1 MRFPIK
7 VAIVLGALC
16 AAPGVPHSQTTT
28 DPAAPALDATAQVT
42 DTTTR
47 TPDAAV
53 PQPDISAPKLAC
65 SEAFKIYESAAGG
78 AQMSMP
84 PVPRGAVTSSPD
96 RAEKA
101 AQREGKIAETEKRLA
116 DVIRKYGEKSSRAA
130 AAHRILARDYRDAA
144 QYEKAVEALEA
155 AARAYATAGSN
166 KRAELGDLQMELAQT
181 LTNKGDRLRALAVY
195 GEAKKIYETALG
207 SAHSK
212 VALALHN
219 IGKIELNMTQYEA
232 ALSAFRSA
240 REIYEANL
248 PAETSR
254 LVELL
259 IDTASLHARLGNRET
274 ALALADE
281 TVKLAR
287 DRLGDNHP
295 TTALALH
302 FAGTVNRSMGRSE
315 AALKDLGAALR
326 IYGASQARVQRKIP
340 EVLDDVSVAFVRAGC
355 IDEATHV
362 QTLSIEHYAAAYG
375 ATHDRVASAYH
386 RLGGLYRE
394 NGKFAEARA
403 PLFKAA
409 EIFESIFGPNHR
421 RIADVYSD
429 LASSSARIGLNKE
442 ALTYGL
448 RALRIRSL
456 HKDAAPEDLRQSYW
470 SLSLV
475 LKQQGNL
482 NAAIAFAKMA
492 VNINQEIRAQNRNL
506 PEELTKALAGRYREL
521 YEYLANMLIMAG
533 RLQEAQQVLDL
544 IKQQELFDFV
554 RRDSA
559 AASDVDGR
567 AALTPTES
575 DLSSQIMGRVNA
587 PIEAAQE
594 IETLKKRAADAG
606 LSKAEELLVQTLEQ
620 SLADQFRKQQTD
632 IESLLDEVANADRQI
647 EREVGKLDLDLVDAT
662 QERLQTMKGRAV
674 ELQIASLDSAL
685 HIFLTTQR
693 TGIHKS
699 VPIGR
704 KEVALLVFR
713 AWSATSHRDPD
724 ARIHLKRV
732 YDILVKPVEAE
743 LKASHADV
751 LMFNL
756 SGVLR
761 YVPLAALHTG
771 DHYLI
776 EDYALALS
784 TTAANTRYE
793 ALPRE
798 RGRAAGFGVT
808 KEHPGFAP
816 LPGVAAELE
825 AIFDGKDA
833 TGYLGGVPLMDENF
847 SDASLGDAL
856 KTHPLYLHVASHF
869 RLVPGDA
876 GKSALLLGDGHS
888 LSLDEFRKDEKL
900 RLTDLDLLTLSAC
913 ETAGGVD
920 QTGAEIESF
929 ASVVQKRGAS
939 SVMATLWP
947 IADSSTALLMSGFY
961 KGFLSE
967 GLDKA
972 TALRRAQI
980 AMLRGQMTPSSML
993 TASRSANE
1001 VIDVSAAGAPAAE
1014 PGFQHPYYW
1023 SAFILMG
1030 NWL

>member
-1 MRFPIK
+1 MRFLIRAAA
-7 VAIVLGALC
+7 VSWVLC
-16 AAPGVPHSQTTT
+16 AAQTLAHGQT
-28 DPAAPALDATAQVT
+28 P
-42 DTTTR
+42 
-47 TPDAAV
+47 TPDAAL
-53 PQPDISAPKLAC
+53 SAPDTAAPASDIAAPPPDNTAARLAC
-65 SEAFKIYESAAGG
+65 PDALAIYELAAGG
-78 AQMSMP
+78 ADKAMP
-84 PVPRGAVTSSPD
+84 PVPQRPVTSSLD
-96 RAEKA
+96 S
-101 AQREGKIAETEKRLA
+101 AQRNAQEETKISEARKRLA
-116 DVIRKYGEKSSRAA
+116 EAIRKYGENGNRAA
-130 AAHRILARDYRDAA
+130 AAHRLLARDLRDAA
-144 QYEKAVEALEA
+144 QYENAVEALEA
-155 AARAYATAGSN
+155 AARIYGSLGASR
-166 KRAELGDLQMELAQT
+166 RAELGDLQMELAQT
-181 LTNKGDRLRALAVY
+181 YTNKGDRLSALARY
-195 GEAKKIYETALG
+195 GAAKKTYAAILG
-207 SAHSK
+207 EKHPK

-219 IGKIELNMTQYEA
+219 IGKIELNMTQFEA
-232 ALSAFRSA
+232 ALSTFRTA

-254 LVELL
+254 LAELL

-274 ALALADE
+274 ALALANDA
-281 TVKLAR
+281 VKLTR
-287 DRLGDNHP
+287 ERLGDGHRS
-295 TTALALH
+295 TALALH
-302 FAGTVNRSMGRSE
+302 FAGTVNRGVSKSE

-326 IYGASQARVQRKIP
+326 IYANPQSPVRRKIP
-340 EVLDDVSVAFVRAGC
+340 EVLDDVSVTFVRAGC
-355 IDEATHV
+355 LDEATRV
-362 QTLSIEHYAAAYG
+362 QNLSIEHYAAAYG
-375 ATHDRVASAYH
+375 ASHDRVASAYH

-394 NGKFAEARA
+394 NRKFAEARA

-409 EIFESIFGPNHR
+409 EIYESVFGPNHR

-429 LASSSARIGLNKE
+429 LSSSSVRVGLNSE

-448 RALRIRSL
+448 RALRIRNL
-456 HKDAAPEDLRQSYW
+456 NKQAAPEDLRQSYW
-470 SLSLV
+470 ALSLV

-521 YEYLANMLIMAG
+521 YEYLANMLITAG

-559 AASDVDGR
+559 AAGAVDGR
-567 AALTPTES
+567 AVLTPTES
-575 DLSSQIMGRVNA
+575 DLSGQIIDLVDA
-587 PIEAAQE
+587 PIKAARQ
-594 IETLKKRAADAG
+594 IETLKQKAADIG
-606 LSKAEELLVQTLEQ
+606 LSKDEEHLVQALEQ
-620 SLADQFRKQQTD
+620 SLAEQFRKQQTD
-632 IESLLDEVANADRQI
+632 IEALLDEVANADRQI
-647 EREVGKLDLDLVDAT
+647 EREVNKLDLDLVDAT
-662 QERLQTMKGRAV
+662 QERLKTMKGRAV
-674 ELQIASLDSAL
+674 ELQIASLDTAL
-685 HIFLTTQR
+685 HIFLTTER

-704 KEVALLVFR
+704 KEMALLVFR
-713 AWSATSHRDPD
+713 AWSATAHRDPD
-724 ARIHLKRV
+724 ARLHLKRL
-732 YDILVKPVEAE
+732 YDIVVKPVEAE
-743 LKASHADV
+743 LKASRADV

-776 EDYALALS
+776 EDYAIALS

-793 ALPRE
+793 TLPRE
-798 RGRAAGFGVT
+798 RARAAGFGVT
-808 KEHPGFAP
+808 KEHVGFAA
-816 LPGVAAELE
+816 LPGVADELE
-825 AIFDGKDA
+825 AIFDGADA
-833 TGYLGGVPLMDENF
+833 EGYLAGTPRMDERF
-847 SDASLGDAL
+847 SSETLGDAL

-869 RLVPGDA
+869 RLAPGDA
-876 GKSALLLGDGHS
+876 AKSVLLLGDGRS
-888 LSLDEFRKDEKL
+888 LSLDEFRKDEKF
-900 RLTDLDLLTLSAC
+900 RMTDLDLLTLSAC

-947 IADSSTALLMSGFY
+947 IADSSTSLLMSGFY
-961 KGFLSE
+961 KSFLAE
-967 GLDKA
+967 GVDKA

-980 AMLRGQMTPSSML
+980 AMLKGEMTPTSFV

-1001 VIDVSAAGAPAAE
+1001 VVDISAAAATAE

>member
-1 MRFPIK
+1 MLAAACGAEAAAQAPDT
-7 VAIVLGALC
+7 AEIV
-16 AAPGVPHSQTTT
+16 
-28 DPAAPALDATAQVT
+28 
-42 DTTTR
+42 
-47 TPDAAV
+47 PDAAAV
-53 PQPDISAPKLAC
+53 SKLAC
-65 SEAFKIYESAAGG
+65 DDALRIYETAAGG
-78 AQMSMP
+78 PEKSMP
-84 PVPRGAVTSSPD
+84 PAPRRPVVSSLDPGE
-96 RAEKA
+96 AA
-101 AQREGKIAETEKRLA
+101 AQKESKVATARKRLA
-116 DVIRKYGEKSSRAA
+116 DAIRKYGAKSNRAA
-130 AAHRILARDYRDAA
+130 AAYRLLARDYRDAA

-155 AARAYATAGSN
+155 AADVYAQLGSA
-166 KRAELGDLQMELAQT
+166 RRGELGDIQMELAQT
-181 LTNKGDRLRALAVY
+181 LTNKGDRLSALAMY
-195 GEAKKIYETALG
+195 GAAKKTYEAVLG
-207 SAHSK
+207 AKHPK

-219 IGKIELNMTQYEA
+219 IGKIDLNMMQFEP
-232 ALSAFRSA
+232 ALSAFRTA
-240 REIYEANL
+240 RDIYEANL

-254 LVELL
+254 LTELL
-259 IDTASLHARLGNRET
+259 IDTASLHARLANRET
-274 ALALADE
+274 ALALANE
-281 TVKLAR
+281 AVELAR
-287 DRLGDNHP
+287 DRLGDGHRS
-295 TTALALH
+295 TALALH
-302 FAGTVNRSMGRSE
+302 FAGTVNRGLGKSE

-326 IYGASQARVQRKIP
+326 IYAGPQSRSQRRIP

-355 IDEATHV
+355 LDQATKI
-362 QTLSIEHYAAAYG
+362 QNLSIEHYAAAYG
-375 ATHDRVASAYH
+375 STHDRVASAYH

-394 NGKFAEARA
+394 NRKFTEARA

-409 EIFESIFGPNHR
+409 KIYESIFGPNHR

-429 LASSSARIGLNKE
+429 LSTSGGRIGLNSE

-456 HKDAAPEDLRQSYW
+456 HKQAAPEDLRQSYW

-482 NAAIAFAKMA
+482 NAAIAFAKLA

-506 PEELTKALAGRYREL
+506 PEELVKALAGRYREL
-521 YEYLANMLIMAG
+521 YEYLANMLITAG
-533 RLQEAQQVLDL
+533 RLHEAQQVLDL

-554 RRDSA
+554 RRDNA
-559 AASDVDGR
+559 EAGDIDGR

-575 DLSSQIMGRVNA
+575 DLSGQIMDLVDA
-587 PIEAAQE
+587 PIKAARE
-594 IETLKKRAADAG
+594 IETLKRKAADIG
-606 LSKAEELLVQTLEQ
+606 LSKDEERLVEALEQ
-620 SLADQFRKQQTD
+620 SLAEQFRKQQTD
-632 IESLLDEVANADRQI
+632 IEALLDEVANADRQI

-662 QERLQTMKGRAV
+662 HERLKTMKGRAV
-674 ELQIASLDSAL
+674 ELQIASLDTAL
-685 HIFLTTQR
+685 HIFLTTER

-699 VPIGR
+699 VPVGR
-704 KEVALLVFR
+704 KEMALLVFR
-713 AWSATSHRDPD
+713 AWSAASQRDPD
-724 ARIHLKRV
+724 ARLHLKRL

-743 LKASHADV
+743 LRASHADV

-761 YVPLAALHTG
+761 YVPLAALHSG
-771 DHYLI
+771 ERYLA

-798 RGRAAGFGVT
+798 RGKAAGFGVT
-808 KEHPGFAP
+808 REHVGFAA
-816 LPGVAAELE
+816 LPGVADELE
-825 AIFDGKDA
+825 AIFDGKD
-833 TGYLGGVPLMDENF
+833 TKGYLGGSARMDDDF
-847 SDASLGDAL
+847 HSVSLGDAL
-856 KTHPLYLHVASHF
+856 KAKPLYLHVASHF

-876 GKSALLLGDGHS
+876 ANSVLLLGDGRR
-888 LSLDEFRKDEKL
+888 LSLDDFRKDERF
-900 RLTDLDLLTLSAC
+900 RLTDLDLLALSAC

-947 IADSSTALLMSGFY
+947 IADSSTSLLMADFY
-961 KGFLSE
+961 KGFLAE

-980 AMLRGQMTPSSML
+980 AMLRGETRPAQMV

-1001 VIDVSAAGAPAAE
+1001 VIDIPHTDTPVAE
-1014 PGFQHPYYW
+1014 LGYQHPYFW